1 MLKALNVA
9 DIEGHTTHDPYGP
22 LDQLPVVVKILL
34 SKMPEIRQYLDK
46 SPEKR
51 YRAQNSQQ
59 ITAFGWHRYNIL
71 NLINS
76 LLNLKYSAVISELSK
91 SNIFPMIIDL
101 LFKFEHS
108 SFCHSLVFKLAS
120 SMLDLFDPDAVED
133 FIQKTDLPKKILEA
147 EKKFKSGSNIT
158 TRKEYMP
165 FLYKLAE
172 QVSQLFENITDF
184 KKYIKGKESEWNTL
198 MTYLSNQKKR
208 LAASEIVADRKAP
221 RGKVIV
227 EDEEGFKPS
236 EGELPSEPKVAA
248 AGKTKVD
255 EIMEDIVGDPN
266 AAGDDPQNSNVMS
279 AIDAIL
285 DGSFDDIVNDKIRLK
300 DLTLDDLLT

>member
-1 MLKALNVA
+1 
-9 DIEGHTTHDPYGP
+9 
-22 LDQLPVVVKILL
+22 
-34 SKMPEIRQYLDK
+34 
-46 SPEKR
+46 
-51 YRAQNSQQ
+51 
-59 ITAFGWHRYNIL
+59 
-71 NLINS
+71 
-76 LLNLKYSAVISELSK
+76 
-91 SNIFPMIIDL
+91 
-101 LFKFEHS
+101 
-108 SFCHSLVFKLAS
+108 
-120 SMLDLFDPDAVED
+120 
-133 FIQKTDLPKKILEA
+133 
-147 EKKFKSGSNIT
+147 
-158 TRKEYMP
+158 MP

-248 AGKTKVD
+248 ARKTKVD